1 MHICSIQ
8 LPDRPLFLAPMHEV
22 TDQPFRLICKRM
34 GADVMVTE
42 FVSVEALIREVAKAK
57 AKMQV
62 LEQEHPIGIQIFG
75 ANDGSFK
82 DAVAVA
88 ERFKPDFIDIS
99 AGCSVGKHA
108 GRGECA
114 GLLRDLPRFE
124 RIVKETVNATSLP
137 VTVKTRL
144 GWNAESLVILDVA
157 KMVEQAGAKALT
169 VHCRTKVQNYKGA
182 ADWSWLEKI
191 KKVISIPLIGN
202 GDVFSPQDAKR
213 MFETGCDG
221 VMIGR
226 GALTNPWIF
235 RQVRHYL
242 DTGAFLPEPTIEER
256 VALFIDHLHLYTG
269 YTNRCSGLYAFRKY
283 YAGYLKGIPGVAKL
297 RNDLMTLTEMDDI
310 QKRLEAFLSLHHRQ
324 RF

>member
-1 MHICSIQ
+1 MNIGSIQ

-57 AKMQV
+57 AKMAV

-75 ANDGSFK
+75 ANEGSFK
-82 DAVAVA
+82 EAVAVA
-88 ERFKPDFIDIS
+88 ERFKPDFIDIN

-124 RIVKETVNATSLP
+124 RIVKETVGATSLP

-144 GWNAESLVILDVA
+144 GWNAESMVILDVA

-182 ADWSWLEKI
+182 ADWNWLEKI
-191 KKVISIPLIGN
+191 KKVIAIPLIGN
-202 GDVFSPQDAKR
+202 GDVFSPQDARR

-235 RQVRHYL
+235 RQVHHYL
-242 DTGAFLPEPTIEER
+242 DTGT
-256 VALFIDHLHLYTG
+256 
-269 YTNRCSGLYAFRKY
+269 
-283 YAGYLKGIPGVAKL
+283 
-297 RNDLMTLTEMDDI
+297 
-310 QKRLEAFLSLHHRQ
+310 
-324 RF
+324 